1 MLSIELRRMRG
12 AMASDVLLQQL
23 DYLLA
28 LATERHFGRAA
39 ARCHVSQPTLSV
51 AIRRLERELGIVIV
65 QRGHR
70 FEGFTEEGQR
80 VVTWAQRIVAERDDM
95 LADIDRMRGRLTVT
109 ARIGAIPTAVPTG
122 PFITTEFL
130 RRNPAASVRIEALS
144 SREIARR
151 LADFEIDAGLTYLDD
166 EAPPGTRSVEMYRER
181 YVLVAPADHVLMSRP
196 EIAWADAAG
205 LQLCVLTTTMRNRRI
220 LDANMAA
227 EGVRYRPVVEADSVD
242 ALYAHLTNSPRA
254 TIASTA
260 WLPQLGVPPGFAA
273 RPMVQHGP
281 RPAIGLVVLD
291 RAPASIVAAAL
302 VEVAAVLDLGARI
315 DRWWDE
321 TGQASAGPG

>member
-1 MLSIELRRMRG
+1 
-12 AMASDVLLQQL
+12 MAGDLQLQHL

-28 LATERHFGRAA
+28 LAAERHFGRAA

-51 AIRRLERELGIVIV
+51 AIRRLEHDLGIVIV

-70 FEGFTEEGQR
+70 FEGFTEEGRR
-80 VVTWAQRIVAERDDM
+80 VVAWAQRIVAERDDM
-95 LADIDRMRGRLTVT
+95 VADIDRMRGRLTAT
-109 ARIGAIPTAVPTG
+109 ARIGAIPTAVPVS
-122 PFITTEFL
+122 PFVSAEFL
-130 RRNPAASVRIEALS
+130 ARNPAAALRVEALS

-166 EAPPGTRSVEMYRER
+166 EAPPGTRSVQLYGER
-181 YVLVAPADHVLMSRP
+181 YVLLAPTSHRLMNEVEVS
-196 EIAWADAAG
+196 WSDAAA
-205 LQLCVLTTTMRNRRI
+205 LELCVLTTTMRNRRI

-227 EGVRYRPVVEADSVD
+227 EGMRLRPVVEADSVD
-242 ALYAHLTNSPRA
+242 ALYAHLAGSGRA

-260 WLPQLGVPPGFAA
+260 WLPKLGLPAGFAA

-291 RAPASIVAAAL
+291 RVPASIVAAAL
-302 VEVAAVLDLGARI
+302 VEVAEGLDLGGHIDGWWAQMAGAR
-315 DRWWDE
+315 
-321 TGQASAGPG
+321 PGS

>member
-1 MLSIELRRMRG
+1 
-12 AMASDVLLQQL
+12 MAGDVLLQQL

-70 FEGFTEEGQR
+70 FEGFTEEGRR

-109 ARIGAIPTAVPTG
+109 ARIGAIPTAVPAG

-166 EAPPGTRSVEMYRER
+166 EASPGTRSVQMYRER
-181 YVLVAPADHVLMSRP
+181 YVLVAPADHRLMRQP
-196 EIAWADAAG
+196 EIAWSDAAE

-302 VEVAAVLDLGARI
+302 VEVAADLDLGSRI
-315 DRWWDE
+315 DGWWDAA
-321 TGQASAGPG
+321 GQGSVGLA

>member
-1 MLSIELRRMRG
+1 
-12 AMASDVLLQQL
+12 MANDVLLQHL

-28 LATERHFGRAA
+28 LAAERHFGRAA

-51 AIRRLERELGIVIV
+51 AIRRLERDLGIVIV

-70 FEGFTEEGQR
+70 FEGFTVEGQR
-80 VVTWAQRIVAERDDM
+80 VVTWAQRIVAERDEM
-95 LADIDRMRGRLTVT
+95 LADLDRMQGRLTAS
-109 ARIGAIPTAVPTG
+109 ARLGAIPTAVPVS
-122 PFITTEFL
+122 PFITDEFL
-130 RRNPAASVRIEALS
+130 RRNPAAAVRIEALS

-166 EAPPGTRSVEMYRER
+166 EAPPGTRAVELYREQ
-181 YVLVAPADHVLMSRP
+181 YVLVAPADHPLMGLD
-196 EIAWADAAG
+196 EVAWSDAAG
-205 LQLCVLTTTMRNRRI
+205 LQLCVLTTSMRNRRI

-242 ALYAHLTNSPRA
+242 ALYAHLTGSHRA

-260 WLPQLGVPPGFAA
+260 WLPKLGLPQGFGA
-273 RPMVQHGP
+273 RPMVRHGP
-281 RPAIGLVVLD
+281 RPPIGLVVLD

-302 VEVAAVLDLGARI
+302 VEVAGELDLGVRI
-315 DRWWDE
+315 DRMW
-321 TGQASAGPG
+321 SAAAL

>member
-1 MLSIELRRMRG
+1 
-12 AMASDVLLQQL
+12 MANDIQLQHL

-28 LATERHFGRAA
+28 LAAERHFGRAA

-51 AIRRLERELGIVIV
+51 AIRRLEKDLGIVIV

-70 FEGFTEEGQR
+70 FEGFTEEGRR
-80 VVTWAQRIVAERDDM
+80 VVAWAQRIAAERDDM
-95 LADIDRMRGRLTVT
+95 LIDIDRMRGRLTVT
-109 ARIGAIPTAVPTG
+109 ARIGAIPTAVPVS
-122 PFITTEFL
+122 PFVSAEFL
-130 RRNPAASVRIEALS
+130 LRNPAASVRIEALS

-166 EAPPGTRSVEMYRER
+166 EAPPGTRSVRLYGER
-181 YVLVAPADHVLMSRP
+181 YVLLAPADHSLMGQP
-196 EIAWADAAG
+196 EVAWSAAAE
-205 LQLCVLTTTMRNRRI
+205 LDLCVLTTTMRNRRI

-227 EGVRYRPVVEADSVD
+227 EGVQYRPAVEAGSVD
-242 ALYAHLTNSPRA
+242 ALYAHLAGSRRA

-260 WLPQLGVPPGFAA
+260 WLPKLGLPIGFAA

-291 RAPASIVAAAL
+291 RVPASIVATAL
-302 VEVAAVLDLGARI
+302 VEVAEGMELGGRIDGEWAQISGAR
-315 DRWWDE
+315 
-321 TGQASAGPG
+321 PG

>member
-1 MLSIELRRMRG
+1 
-12 AMASDVLLQQL
+12 MANDVVLLHL

-28 LATERHFGRAA
+28 LAAERHFGRAA

-51 AIRRLERELGIVIV
+51 GIRRLERDLGIVIV

-70 FEGFTEEGQR
+70 FEGFTEEGRR
-80 VVTWAQRIVAERDDM
+80 VVTWAQRIIAERDEM
-95 LADIDRMRGRLTVT
+95 LADLERMRGRLTVT
-109 ARIGAIPTAVPTG
+109 ARLGAIPTAVPAS

-144 SREIARR
+144 SREIARQ

-166 EAPPGTRSVEMYRER
+166 EAPPGTRAVELYREQ
-181 YVLVAPADHVLMSRP
+181 YVLVAPADHRLMTEGEVS
-196 EIAWADAAG
+196 WSDAAA
-205 LQLCVLTTTMRNRRI
+205 LDLCVLTTTMRNRRI
-220 LDANMAA
+220 LDANMAV
-227 EGVRYRPVVEADSVD
+227 EGAQYRPVVEADSVD
-242 ALYAHLTNSPRA
+242 ALYAHLTHSGRA

-260 WLPQLGVPPGFAA
+260 WLPQLGVPTGFVA

-302 VEVAAVLDLGARI
+302 AEVAAAVDLGTSI
-315 DRWWDE
+315 HS
-321 TGQASAGPG
+321 SATRYM

>member
-1 MLSIELRRMRG
+1 
-12 AMASDVLLQQL
+12 MANDVLLQHL

-70 FEGFTEEGQR
+70 FEGFTEEGRR
-80 VVTWAQRIVAERDDM
+80 VVAWAQRIVAERDDM

-109 ARIGAIPTAVPTG
+109 ARLGAIPTAVPAS
-122 PFITTEFL
+122 PFVTAEFL
-130 RRNPAASVRIEALS
+130 QRNPAASVRIEALS

-151 LADFEIDAGLTYLDD
+151 LADFEIDGGLTYLDD
-166 EAPPGTRSVEMYRER
+166 EAPPGTKLVEMYREQ
-181 YVLVAPADHVLMSRP
+181 YVLVAPADHPLMGESKV
-196 EIAWADAAG
+196 AWSDAAT
-205 LQLCVLTTTMRNRRI
+205 LELCVLTPTMRNRRI

-227 EGVRYRPVVEADSVD
+227 EGVNFRPAVEADSVD
-242 ALYAHLTNSPRA
+242 ALYAHVANSQRA

-260 WLPQLGVPPGFAA
+260 WLPQLGVPPGFVA

-302 VEVAAVLDLGARI
+302 VEVAADIDLGARI
-315 DRWWDE
+315 DGVWAQMSGR
-321 TGQASAGPG
+321 AGR

>member
-1 MLSIELRRMRG
+1 
-12 AMASDVLLQQL
+12 MASDVLLQHL

-28 LATERHFGRAA
+28 LAAERHFGRAA

-51 AIRRLERELGIVIV
+51 AIRRLEKDLGIVIV

-70 FEGFTEEGQR
+70 FEGFTEEGRR
-80 VVTWAQRIVAERDDM
+80 VVTWAQRIIAERDEM
-95 LADIDRMRGRLTVT
+95 LADLERMRGRLTVT
-109 ARIGAIPTAVPTG
+109 ARLGAIPTAVPAS

-144 SREIARR
+144 SREIARQ

-166 EAPPGTRSVEMYRER
+166 EAPPGTRSVELYREQ
-181 YVLVAPADHVLMSRP
+181 YVLVAPADSPVMGEP
-196 EIAWADAAG
+196 EVAWSEAAA
-205 LQLCVLTTTMRNRRI
+205 LELCVLTTTMRNRRI

-227 EGVRYRPVVEADSVD
+227 EGVQYRPVVEAASVD
-242 ALYAHLTNSPRA
+242 ALYAHLAHSRRA

-260 WLPQLGVPPGFAA
+260 WLPQLGVPTGFAA

-302 VEVAAVLDLGARI
+302 VEVAGDVDLGTHIDSAWEAARL
-315 DRWWDE
+315 
-321 TGQASAGPG
+321 G

>member
-1 MLSIELRRMRG
+1 
-12 AMASDVLLQQL
+12 MASDVLFQHL

-28 LATERHFGRAA
+28 LAAERHFGRAA

-51 AIRRLERELGIVIV
+51 AIRRLEKDLGIVIV

-70 FEGFTEEGQR
+70 FEGFTEEGRR
-80 VVTWAQRIVAERDDM
+80 VVTWAQRIIAERDEM
-95 LADIDRMRGRLTVT
+95 LADLERMRGRLTAT
-109 ARIGAIPTAVPTG
+109 ARIGAIPTAVPAS
-122 PFITTEFL
+122 PFVTTEFL
-130 RRNPAASVRIEALS
+130 RRNPDAAVRIEALS
-144 SREIARR
+144 SREIARQ

-166 EAPPGTRSVEMYRER
+166 EAPPGTRSVELYRER
-181 YVLVAPADHVLMSRP
+181 YVLVAPTDLDLMSAP
-196 EIAWADAAG
+196 EVSWSGAAG
-205 LQLCVLTTTMRNRRI
+205 LELCMLTTTMRNRRI

-227 EGVRYRPVVEADSVD
+227 ESAQYRPVVEADSVD
-242 ALYAHLTNSPRA
+242 ALYAHLANSRRA

-291 RAPASIVAAAL
+291 RMPASIVAAAL
-302 VEVAAVLDLGARI
+302 VAVAEDMDLGARI
-315 DRWWDE
+315 DKWWE
-321 TGQASAGPG
+321 SATAG

>member
-1 MLSIELRRMRG
+1 
-12 AMASDVLLQQL
+12 MAGDVLLQHL

-28 LATERHFGRAA
+28 LAAERHFGRAA

-51 AIRRLERELGIVIV
+51 AIRRLERDLGIVIV

-70 FEGFTEEGQR
+70 FEGFTEEGRR
-80 VVTWAQRIVAERDDM
+80 VVTWAQRIIAERDEM
-95 LADIDRMRGRLTVT
+95 LADLERMRGRLTVT
-109 ARIGAIPTAVPTG
+109 ARLGAIPTAVPAS

-144 SREIARR
+144 SREIARQ

-166 EAPPGTRSVEMYRER
+166 EAPPGTRSVELYREQ
-181 YVLVAPADHVLMSRP
+181 YVLVAPADGRLMSEP
-196 EIAWADAAG
+196 EVTWSGAAA
-205 LQLCVLTTTMRNRRI
+205 LELCVLTTTMRNRRI

-227 EGVRYRPVVEADSVD
+227 EGVQYRPVVEADSVD
-242 ALYAHLTNSPRA
+242 ALYAHLAHSQRA

-291 RAPASIVAAAL
+291 RTPASIVAAAL
-302 VEVAAVLDLGARI
+302 VEVAGDMDLGARI
-315 DRWWDE
+315 DSLWDGR
-321 TGQASAGPG
+321 TGPA